1 MWPFVRCCEVID
13 AAAAGCSFVVAL
25 LHIAAPDALQLLFP
39 LLLMLLLLLL
49 LLLLQWSAQLQAAL
63 AAPMQGLPL
72 PAMLLLQ
79 LLMLRIQGRTIVCRA
94 FLTSPRLELVT
105 ASVSTIQKYIF
116 LFQSHSESF

>member
-1 MWPFVRCCEVID
+1 MWPFVRCCGVID

-63 AAPMQGLPL
+63 AAAMQGLPL
-72 PAMLLLQ
+72 AALLLLLLQ
-79 LLMLRIQGRTIVCRA
+79 ILGRTIDCCTV
-94 FLTSPRLELVT
+94 LPSLILN
-105 ASVSTIQKYIF
+105 
-116 LFQSHSESF
+116 SHLHHWH

>member
-72 PAMLLLQ
+72 AALLLLLLQ
-79 LLMLRIQGRTIVCRA
+79 ILGRTIDC
-94 FLTSPRLELVT
+94 
-105 ASVSTIQKYIF
+105 STVLPSLILK
-116 LFQSHSESF
+116 SHLHHWH